1 MAVERTTTAKD
12 VVATFVKKLHA
23 QNAQLNMSA
32 DQYRLFIDFPD
43 GSMYS
48 EKLYLGHTLCRCV
61 ISSRFNIFLLDVL
74 NTLLIRL
81 SLHSTIMHFETTT
94 NKKNRQKEVW

>member
-1 MAVERTTTAKD
+1 MTEKQIIKVHDKDGVYRSMAVERTTTAKD

-61 ISSRFNIFLLDVL
+61 ISSRFNIFYWMSS
-74 NTLLIRL
+74 I
-81 SLHSTIMHFETTT
+81 HY
-94 NKKNRQKEVW
+94 